1 MVIQKATKD
10 EGNIGDDRNEARRQI
25 KVKSILRESE
35 EKETA
40 TRARMAGYDYLD
52 LSVTPVESDALKV
65 IPIEAAK
72 KAMLA
77 TIQKVGR
84 KLQVAVFDPEMNETK
99 IMISDLENKGYA
111 YTIILVSKSSLERAW
126 NSYDDSS
133 INAPKFDS
141 TLNLSEK
148 EMSNFEK
155 SIVDLAKFA
164 ERISAS
170 PVSETLNII
179 MAGAVKTQS
188 SDVHLEPTADNV
200 RLRYRVDGILQ
211 DMAIFPKKIYAPI
224 LNRVKMLGRLKLNVS
239 GVPQNGRFSVTV
251 GSDMIDIRLALL
263 PGVYGE
269 DIVMRLLYQNV
280 KAMELTNL
288 GLRPEML
295 ETIKH
300 ELNKPNGMI
309 LTTGPTGSG
318 KTTSLYGFVNHLNTP
333 GTKII
338 TIEDPVEY
346 KIPGVSQTAVNV
358 EQGYTFAS
366 GLAAI
371 LRQDPDII
379 MVGEIREP
387 DTASI
392 AVQAALTGHLVF
404 STLHTNDAPGA
415 IPRLTELGIRPS
427 LLPPAINVIIAQRL
441 VRKLCPFCKEQYA
454 PTPEI
459 VEKIHQTLASI
470 SPKSK
475 VKVPDKIEFI
485 WKEKGCAKCN
495 LGYKG
500 RIGIFEIFTITPGIE
515 KLILEMGS
523 ASEINKI
530 ACEEGMIT
538 MMQDG
543 ILKVIEGITSIEE
556 VEKIAGEMEGIS

>member
-1 MVIQKATKD
+1 MVTQKTITN
-10 EGNIGDDRNEARRQI
+10 EGSLNDSGNEARRQI

-40 TRARMAGYDYLD
+40 ATARSTGYNYLD
-52 LSVTPVESDALKV
+52 LSISPIDSDALKI
-65 IPIEAAK
+65 IPLEDAK
-72 KAMLA
+72 KTMLA
-77 TIQKVGR
+77 IIQKIGKKIQIVAYNPESNEAR
-84 KLQVAVFDPEMNETK
+84 EAINKLEE
-99 IMISDLENKGYA
+99 KGYVCS
-111 YTIILVSKSSLERAW
+111 IVMVSKSSLERAW
-126 NSYDDSS
+126 SNYDTISD
-133 INAPKFDS
+133 NGPKAEQ
-141 TLNLSEK
+141 TLNLSAQEL
-148 EMSNFEK
+148 SDFEK
-155 SIVDLAKFA
+155 SIADLAKFA
-164 ERISAS
+164 EKITAS

-188 SDVHLEPTADNV
+188 SDVHLEPTANDV

-211 DMAIFPKKIYAPI
+211 DMAVFPKKTYLSL

-251 GSDMIDIRLALL
+251 GAEMIDIRLALL

-269 DIVMRLLYQNV
+269 DIVMRLLYQNA
-280 KAMELTNL
+280 KALEMTNL

-300 ELNKPNGMI
+300 ELSKPNGMV
-309 LTTGPTGSG
+309 LVTGPTGSG
-318 KTTSLYGFVNHLNTP
+318 KTTTLYGFVNHLNTP

-346 KIPGVSQTAVNV
+346 KISGVSQTSVSTD
-358 EQGYTFAS
+358 QGYTFAT

-415 IPRLTELGIRPS
+415 IPRLTELGVRPS

-441 VRKLCPFCKEQYA
+441 VRKLCPFCKEKYT

-459 VEKIHQTLASI
+459 IDQINRALSSI

-475 VKVPDKIEFI
+475 IKPPEKVEFL

-495 LGYKG
+495 LGFKG
-500 RIGIFEIFTITPGIE
+500 RIGIFEIFTITPAIE
-515 KLILEMGS
+515 KLVLEMGS
-523 ASEINKI
+523 ASEINKV

-538 MMQDG
+538 IIQDG
-543 ILKVIEGITSIEE
+543 LLKVIEGITSLAE
-556 VEKIAGEMEGIS
+556 VEKIAGEMGE